1 MKRETFLKA
10 TSVLAAGSLLALCA
24 ACAPS
29 KPKVLSLARKNWAGN
44 LQYSAEKYFE
54 PTSVDE
60 LQSLVKSLNKQKGLG
75 SCHSFNTTADTPF
88 NKISTKNF
96 NKALNIDAAKKTLV
110 VEAGAEYIIYHCA
123 EYVDSAV

>member
-10 TSVLAAGSLLALCA
+10 TSVLAVGSLLAPCA

-29 KPKVLSLARKNWAGN
+29 KPKVVSLAKKNWTGN

-54 PTSVDE
+54 PTSVNE

-75 SCHSFNTTADTPF
+75 LYHSFNTIADTPY
-88 NKISTKNF
+88 NQISTKYF

-110 VEAGAEYIIYHCA
+110 VEASAEYIIYHCV
-123 EYVDSAV
+123 EYVGSAV